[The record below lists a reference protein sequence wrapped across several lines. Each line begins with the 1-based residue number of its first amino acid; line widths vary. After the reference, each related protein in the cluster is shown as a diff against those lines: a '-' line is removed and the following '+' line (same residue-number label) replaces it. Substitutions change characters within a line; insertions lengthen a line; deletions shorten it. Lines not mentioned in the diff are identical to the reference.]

1 MIGDTL
7 WYLGETSDYTSASN
21 GLTSHFYTYE
31 RGTTVYSGRDT
42 SWIGKVGLM
51 YPSNYGYATSGGST
65 TNRNA
70 CLNKELYNWNYSSY
84 SDCKNNDWL
93 YNSSIYQWTIM
104 PNASYSKTVFNVNTS
119 GYVTSYGAYSSRGV
133 RPVVHLKS
141 NIKIVEG
148 DGSSSNP
155 YQLSL

>member
-31 RGTTVYSGRDT
+31 REKTVYSGRDT

-51 YPSNYGYATSGGST
+51 YPSDYGYATSGSST

-70 CLNKELYNWNYSSY
+70 CLNKELYNWDS
-84 SDCKNNDWL
+84 
-93 YNSSIYQWTIM
+93 SSIVIVKIM
-104 PNASYSKTVFNVNTS
+104 IGYIIQASINGQSCPT
-119 GYVTSYGAYSSRGV
+119 RLIL
-133 RPVVHLKS
+133 RP
-141 NIKIVEG
+141 
-148 DGSSSNP
+148 
-155 YQLSL
+155 SLT

>member
-7 WYLGETSDYTSASN
+7 WYLGGSSTDSDVTSTM
-21 GLTSHFYTYE
+21 FYERE

-51 YPSNYGYATSGGST
+51 YPSDYGYATSGGST

-70 CLNKELYNWNYSSY
+70 CLNKGLYNWGSSSY

-93 YNSSIYQWTIM
+93 YNSSINQWTIM
-104 PNASYSKTVFNVNTS
+104 PHASNSLSVFVVFST
-119 GYVTSYGAYSSRGV
+119 GYLSNYYVSRSLGAH
-133 RPVVHLKS
+133 PVVHLKS
-141 NIKIVEG
+141 NIKITEG
-148 DGSSSNP
+148 NGSKETP
-155 YQLSL
+155 YILVG